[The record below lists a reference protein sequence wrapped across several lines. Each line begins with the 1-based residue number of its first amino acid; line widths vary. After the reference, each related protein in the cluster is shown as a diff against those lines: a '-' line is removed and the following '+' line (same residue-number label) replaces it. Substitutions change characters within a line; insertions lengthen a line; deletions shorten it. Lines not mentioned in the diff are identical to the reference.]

1 MWRWPRAP
9 STGTART
16 CIGFIFPRNEH
27 SIFVRVPLPDGDI
40 DYRFAVNAMQD
51 AGYDGYLAIEGAVL
65 GDQLHADRR
74 SVEYVQGILAEPR

>member
-1 MWRWPRAP
+1 M
-9 STGTART
+9 
-16 CIGFIFPRNEH
+16 
-27 SIFVRVPLPDGDI
+27 RVPLPDGGI

>member
-1 MWRWPRAP
+1 M
-9 STGTART
+9 
-16 CIGFIFPRNEH
+16 
-27 SIFVRVPLPDGDI
+27 RVPLPDGDI